1 MPTIEDM
8 APDLTKAKIFT
19 VVDAKDGFWQVE
31 LSEKSSHYTT
41 EVIQNLL
48 FVYLIRNKSIKNRIL
63 LTQLH

>member
-41 EVIQNLL
+41 FNTPFGRYRWLRMPFGICSASEE
-48 FVYLIRNKSIKNRIL
+48 F
-63 LTQLH
+63 